1 MTLGLY
7 LARRFTLAFLA
18 VLAVFVGLMMM
29 IDMVEQ
35 VRRFETAGITLA
47 EAAGLA
53 ALNVPGTIY
62 GILPLIVALAAVAM
76 FLALARTSEL
86 VVIRAAGRSGVR
98 VVVAPALSAFALG
111 LLAVAVLNPI
121 VAGTSRQY
129 EAAAGRL
136 RQGGANVLSV
146 SGEGLWLREA
156 GTGSG
161 GQSVIRATTTN
172 PDGTLLRDVTF
183 IAFENGTP
191 VERIAA
197 AEAQLGPGAW
207 HLRDAKMW
215 DLSAPNPEATA
226 TRQPEFTRP
235 STLTADQIR
244 DSFGAPS
251 AIPIWDL
258 PGFISRLEAAGF
270 SARRHRVWLQ
280 MELAGPLLY
289 AAMATIGAAFSMRH
303 SRLGQTG
310 RMVLLAILAAFG
322 LFFLR
327 NFAQVLGDNGQIPV
341 ALAAWSPPMAALLL
355 GAGILLQRED
365 G

>member
-7 LARRFTLAFLA
+7 LARRFALSFLA
-18 VLAVFVGLMMM
+18 VLAVFVGLMML

-47 EAAGLA
+47 RAAGLA
-53 ALNVPGTIY
+53 ALNVPSTIY
-62 GILPLIVALAAVAM
+62 GILPLIVVLAAVAM
-76 FLALARTSEL
+76 FLALARSSEL

-98 VVVAPALSAFALG
+98 AVVPPALSAMAIGVF
-111 LLAVAVLNPI
+111 AVAVLNPI

-129 EAAAGRL
+129 DAETARL
-136 RQGGANVLSV
+136 LRGGANVLSV

-156 GTGSG
+156 GAGR
-161 GQSVIRATTTN
+161 QSVIRAASTN

-183 IAFENGTP
+183 IAFADGTP

-197 AEAQLGPGAW
+197 AEAQLAPGAW
-207 HLRDAKMW
+207 HLRDAKVW
-215 DLSAPNPEATA
+215 DLTAPNPEASA
-226 TRQPEFTRP
+226 SRHPEFVRP
-235 STLTADQIR
+235 STLTANQIR

-258 PGFISRLEAAGF
+258 PGFIAQLEAAGF

-280 MELAGPLLY
+280 MELAAPLLY
-289 AAMATIGAAFSMRH
+289 ASMVIIGAAFTMRH

-310 RMVLLAILAAFG
+310 QMVLLAILAAFG

-341 ALAAWSPPMAALLL
+341 ALAAWSPPVAALLL